1 MCAYFVGDTVRL
13 IGTDAIINA
22 LIQMIRMTTDPDA
35 KCHSRPA
42 KGDSA
47 FVQDDM
53 KYLQDGQYLH
63 DQSILAT
70 LMMGEWLSAQWRNFS
85 MLHNI
90 YPGFLLYEQEPGL
103 LRNFHGKIN
112 DDQQRFS
119 NMPSGWLVD
128 LLC

>member
-35 KCHSRPA
+35 KCHSRQA

-70 LMMGEWLSAQWRNFS
+70 LMMGEWLSAHWRNFS

-90 YPGFLLYEQEPGL
+90 YPGFCYMNRSLGY
-103 LRNFHGKIN
+103 
-112 DDQQRFS
+112 
-119 NMPSGWLVD
+119 
-128 LLC
+128 